1 MKQRMSTLTAPQSGF
16 SLIEV
21 MVGMVIS
28 LLATIVIFQVFAISE
43 GQKRTTTSSSD
54 AQQNGLQS
62 LFMVERE
69 ARMAGTG
76 LVGMGCTVI
85 NAYDA
90 TRTPADFTISG
101 LPVLITQNDPA
112 AGFDSVTVLYSSSS
126 TAAVPT
132 TIKTPMPL
140 PSQILNATYASQV
153 KASNVLILSESGK
166 PCARLQATQDGQKTG
181 IDWNV
186 QHNSGASSDY
196 NPAGGQAE
204 ALLFPA
210 GGYGAGAQLW
220 TYGSMVN
227 RRYYVQNN
235 NLMMQDLAAGT
246 TSTLVS
252 GVVALRAQY
261 GRDTTGDGVADI
273 YDNTALTTN
282 SEAVS
287 VRIAVVARSAQ
298 YEKTTVSPAS
308 LKLWPDS
315 ASAPTTTG
323 PTLAL
328 DTTAQ
333 HYRYKVY
340 QTIVPLRNVIWNE

>member
-1 MKQRMSTLTAPQSGF
+1 MKQRISNPTAPQTGF
-16 SLIEV
+16 SLVEI

-43 GQKRTTTSSSD
+43 GQKRTTTSGSD

-62 LFMVERE
+62 LFMIERE

-76 LVGMGCTVI
+76 LAAMGCTVI

-132 TIKTPMPL
+132 TIKSAMPD
-140 PSQILNATYASQV
+140 SSAILNATYASQV
-153 KASNVLILSESGK
+153 NQNNLMILSEPGK
-166 PCARLQATQDGQKTG
+166 PCSLIQASQNGQKTG
-181 IDWNV
+181 QDWNV
-186 QHNSGASSDY
+186 QHNSGASFNY
-196 NPAGGQAE
+196 NPPGGHNI
-204 ALLFPA
+204 FPA
-210 GGYGAGAQLW
+210 GGYGAGANLW
-220 TYGSMVN
+220 TYGNMVN

-235 NLMMQDLAAGT
+235 NLMVQDLVAGT

-261 GRDTTGDGVADI
+261 GRDTGGNDGVADV

-282 SEAVS
+282 KEAVS

-315 ASAPTTTG
+315 TSAPTTTG

-340 QTIVPLRNVIWNE
+340 QTIVPLRNVIWNED